1 MNCKPDQICRVL
13 SGPNAQALV
22 RTKHRCGCASDK
34 FEAMSGRGGMWTCEA
49 LQHMDTGEFIPPPG
63 AEGITRVRP
72 GDEVCL
78 VDANL
83 KPLGGEG
90 KDPADVTV
98 KDALTEYIQKETK
111 RIIPIVKE
119 PA

>member
-1 MNCKPDQICRVL
+1 MNCKPDQICRII

-22 RTKHRCGCASDK
+22 RTKHRCGCVSDK
-34 FEAMSGRGGMWTCEA
+34 LEAMAGRGGMWTCEA
-49 LQHMDTGEFIPPPG
+49 LQHMDASEFLATEG
-63 AEGITRVRP
+63 HEGIAKVSP
-72 GDEVCL
+72 GHEVCC

-90 KDPADVTV
+90 KDPADITV
-98 KDALTEYIQKETK
+98 HEKLVDFAAKEVR